1 MVIGAVLLAAAMA
14 LTGFNVW
21 DEHRADQAASGVV
34 QVLQKD
40 IEQERAT
47 SPSST
52 QPALYQ
58 ISPKME
64 MPAQQID
71 GESYIGVL
79 TIPVLG
85 LELPIMRDWSYPGLR
100 KAPCRYYG
108 SAYTNDLVI
117 AGHNYNR
124 HFGGLSNLSVGDAVL
139 FTDMSGNQFS
149 YTVEELET
157 LRPTAV
163 EEMTASG
170 WDLTLFTCTYSG
182 QARVTVRCRRVAETS

>member
-1 MVIGAVLLAAAMA
+1 MVAGSILLAAAVA
-14 LTGFNVW
+14 LTGFNFW
-21 DEHRADQAASGVV
+21 DEHRADQAASSVV

-47 SPSST
+47 SSSST

-79 TIPVLG
+79 TIPALG

-124 HFGGLSNLSVGDAVL
+124 HFGGLSNLSPGDAVA
-139 FTDMSGNQFS
+139 FTDMSGNRFS
-149 YTVEELET
+149 YTVQELET
-157 LRPTAV
+157 LQPTAV

-182 QARVTVRCRRVAETS
+182 QARVTVRCRRAAETS

>member
-1 MVIGAVLLAAAMA
+1 MLWWPVPALAAA
-14 LTGFNVW
+14 GN
-21 DEHRADQAASGVV
+21 VV

-40 IEQERAT
+40 IEQERAA
-47 SPSST
+47 SSSFT
-52 QPALYQ
+52 EPALYQ

-71 GESYIGVL
+71 GEAYIGVL
-79 TIPVLG
+79 TIPALG

-100 KAPCRYYG
+100 KSPCRYYG

-124 HFGGLSNLSVGDAVL
+124 HFGGLANLSVGDAVA

-149 YTVEELET
+149 YRVEELEM
-157 LRPTAV
+157 LQPAAV
-163 EEMTASG
+163 EQMTASG

-182 QARVTVRCRRVAETS
+182 RARVTVRCRAAEAS